1 MKRHLEKKEKQ
12 KDENSRKPVG
22 EISFVV
28 ALFFDL
34 NERLNPEKK
43 KEKTYRIKTNNQE

>member
-1 MKRHLEKKEKQ
+1 MKVINSSQESRDTQKKEKQ
-12 KDENSRKPVG
+12 KDENYSKPVG

-34 NERLNPEKK
+34 NERDFSNQFLHEK
-43 KEKTYRIKTNNQE
+43 